1 MLGMGPG
8 SCASGNLRGDP
19 LITPTRALTPKAQ
32 LNQKPLARS
41 PRGRVPRR
49 EVRRPLNVQP
59 KCSLKSLL
67 KYWGFFSEKKRQ
79 THYRNTGK
87 YRKMEGTGDHQE
99 PHFREDQG

>member
-49 EVRRPLNVQP
+49 EVRIPLNVQP

-67 KYWGFFSEKKRQ
+67 KYRGFFSEKKKA
-79 THYRNTGK
+79 NSL
-87 YRKMEGTGDHQE
+87 
-99 PHFREDQG
+99 